1 MGEAMRNPHRAL
13 SQTSANH
20 YSQQQ
25 AWRKP
30 APGFSL
36 LELMIAMG
44 VFLIVGGAAV
54 SLVRRHMPLF
64 NTAQNQTTLNISLRN
79 AVAQLQMEVVNAGTG
94 FAAAAPVAFSPMG
107 ATIQKA
113 ADPNCRATA
122 NYIAG
127 CFDRLSLISV
137 DGNLPPLAPSSDIAG
152 TVAIDTTKTTVIF
165 LTLPGNPA
173 GATPAQ
179 YAAWAGSL
187 KANTELMLVQGGT
200 DAAGP
205 SGQPS
210 FAIIVLR
217 DDAVPKGN
225 YIQLTTTGV
234 TQVDMPCSAVP
245 ALKVSGTPLAADPLN
260 IYDPGECGR
269 FVGNFSPLLDYA
281 VKLVKGVDYSVDAT
295 NPANPKLVR
304 TDAAGKQDIIAE
316 QIIGFTVGAWS
327 SQRCLKPHA
336 TPCAAVPVPGYT
348 TDPND
353 YNSDWASVRSIQV
366 QLVARATPNTDNPST
381 FQNAYDQGTYQV
393 QGMSVVINPRNLN
406 SN

>member
-1 MGEAMRNPHRAL
+1 MLVQQNPSGMGEAMRNPQRAS

-20 YSQQQ
+20 YSRQQTG
-25 AWRKP
+25 RKP
-30 APGFSL
+30 ASGFSL

-107 ATIQKA
+107 ATITKA
-113 ADPNCRATA
+113 ANPNCRATA

-127 CFDRLSLISV
+127 CFDQLSLISV
-137 DGNLPPLAPSSDIAG
+137 DGNLPPLAPSADALG
-152 TVAIDTTKTTVIF
+152 AVAIDTTTTNVIF
-165 LTLPGNPA
+165 LTMPGNPA
-173 GATPAQ
+173 AATPAQ
-179 YAAWAGSL
+179 YLAWAGSL
-187 KANTELMLVQGGT
+187 KAGTELMFVQGGT
-200 DAAGP
+200 DVGP
-205 SGQPS
+205 AGQPS
-210 FAIIVLR
+210 ISIIVLQI
-217 DDAVPKGN
+217 DAVPVGN
-225 YIQLTTTGV
+225 SIQLTTTGATLANV
-234 TQVDMPCSAVP
+234 ACPNAGN
-245 ALKVSGTPLAADPLN
+245 VSGIPAALDPLKL
-260 IYDPGECGR
+260 YDIGECGR
-269 FVGNFSPLLDYA
+269 FTGKFSPGLDYA
-281 VKLVKGVDYSVDAT
+281 VKLVAGATYSVDAT
-295 NPANPKLVR
+295 TPANPKLVR
-304 TDAAGKQDIIAE
+304 TDPAGKQDIIAE

-327 SQRCLKPHA
+327 SQRVVGGLIA
-336 TPCAAVPVPGYT
+336 PGYT
-348 TDPND
+348 TNPAD
-353 YNSDWASVRSIQV
+353 YKSDWASVRSIQV